1 MRGNERSA
9 CRCAERDALVRT
21 NRGHGHD
28 ERPCRPTSRVMADGE
43 LLELGVHMM
52 RWFDTPYKPLGLR
65 GWSHDGY
72 ANTHVF
78 LR

>member
-1 MRGNERSA
+1 
-9 CRCAERDALVRT
+9 
-21 NRGHGHD
+21 
-28 ERPCRPTSRVMADGE
+28 MADGE